1 MRHTVSSRRSAAT
14 GGRRMLL
21 FVALLALLY
30 AALTTEAPYASAAGA
45 GGCAA
50 AVGGPAVPGPPER
63 PCVPAAP
70 VVASSGDGAKHPG
83 SGLRYL
89 CEASA
94 CHLRHHVPTGP
105 GGKAIRESAVAE
117 TGAAAP
123 HSASSAVVPDA
134 AAGTPA
140 RVTVLRC

>member
-1 MRHTVSSRRSAAT
+1 MRHTVSIRRSAAAS

-21 FVALLALLY
+21 FVVLLALLH
-30 AALTTEAPYASAAGA
+30 AALTTVAPDAPAAGA
-45 GGCAA
+45 GGCAT
-50 AVGGPAVPGPPER
+50 AVGIPAVPGPAER

-70 VVASSGDGAKHPG
+70 VASSGDGAKHPG
-83 SGLRYL
+83 SGFRHL

-94 CHLRHHVPTGP
+94 CHLRHPVPTGP

-117 TGAAAP
+117 TGAAPP

-134 AAGTPA
+134 AAGAPA